1 MAAFMWRRAFP
12 LLRRVSRFSLHNSCQ
27 STRRLYSAGDTNTEK
42 QLEVRKAT
50 YPLIIPPVYAKTAEA
65 EEYRKK
71 LIIQRINDKPTAT
84 EMIHELSKVQNWHYT
99 IHPSCFHYSFLD
111 FYKHIVKTL
120 MVENLPKQTME
131 LAGTPVVEQSME
143 MLKPHI
149 IDCILQEQ
157 LYLYRHKGKLAKQEN
172 VAGKQTMENI
182 MRILLTGLAGDY
194 PHLRDSQIDQ
204 DVQVQSFWKR
214 EETRFQFTGNPLFLI
229 RTKDPLPEFISKEDE
244 LSVGEVPLWS
254 YAPENVSVFKQHI
267 NPVCFPGFKTGNPFT
282 YGHTQIYTSTFSR
295 TRCAKD
301 QILEE
306 VLQGF
311 GMSSSFGWLN
321 GLALYQMNNPY
332 RDLKHPMTC
341 QTIVTNGCQF
351 SFFCYQ
357 LNTMGLSSQSADNP
371 LRNVCWY
378 SPDMKLYGDIQDGRI
393 IDFNND
399 VLKLVIAFLLNRT
412 CPLEE

>member
-84 EMIHELSKVQNWHYT
+84 EMIHEL
-99 IHPSCFHYSFLD
+99 
-111 FYKHIVKTL
+111 
-120 MVENLPKQTME
+120 
-131 LAGTPVVEQSME
+131 
-143 MLKPHI
+143 
-149 IDCILQEQ
+149 
-157 LYLYRHKGKLAKQEN
+157 R
-172 VAGKQTMENI
+172 
-182 MRILLTGLAGDY
+182 LAGDY